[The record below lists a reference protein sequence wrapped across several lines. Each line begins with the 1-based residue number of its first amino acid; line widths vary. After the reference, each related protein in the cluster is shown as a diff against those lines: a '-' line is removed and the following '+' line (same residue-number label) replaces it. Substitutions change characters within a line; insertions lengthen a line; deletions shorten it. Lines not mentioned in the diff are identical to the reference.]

1 MSYRRERLGFRFPLT
16 TLAALS
22 AFLCA
27 LVSFLGPFDWRIYSE
42 EGLFVFFLI
51 EVFFIF
57 GLAFGELIRG
67 REASCRSSKCFVITD
82 FQLGILL
89 VSSILSLICF
99 LYLASS
105 FLDYYGT
112 DYELGGTFYEF
123 NQEGRG
129 TLGRICT
136 VLLQLGMASFLLYI
150 PHWNKSH
157 HLRNLVFAL
166 GFWTTAAYYALCGS
180 RFSLVTSAIVFG
192 VALLCRRKGSGDSDR
207 VSSRGRAKGGKA
219 AIAILLSLLLL
230 FALGAITVN
239 RMSVSSRIP
248 ENHMEF
254 VAGDSPLK
262 DSYKALAEEIGSLSN
277 SIFSFA
283 DYIGE
288 APFVFS
294 YLYENHFPDRA
305 YWGAHTFRSI
315 AQASSG
321 IGFDY
326 MYNESDVAAITSP
339 NISKYSGIGFS
350 LMVDYGP
357 YTSFAISALFG
368 FIFGRI
374 SGSRRGSWLSRSLF
388 PCIAAMV
395 VFAPVYFFTVG
406 RLDYV
411 VVELI
416 LVYALLVVLK
426 PHESRFAISGSA
438 MSSTKTRCSDVPQ

>member
-1 MSYRRERLGFRFPLT
+1 MLHQRERLGFKFPLT
-16 TLAALS
+16 SLAALS
-22 AFLCA
+22 ALLCA
-27 LVSFLGPFDWRIYSE
+27 FVSFLGPFDWRIYSE
-42 EGLFVFFLI
+42 EGLSVFFLI
-51 EVFFIF
+51 EAFFIF
-57 GLAFGELIRG
+57 GLALGELIRSK
-67 REASCRSSKCFVITD
+67 EAGCRSSKGFAITD
-82 FQLGILL
+82 FQLGVLL
-89 VSSILSLICF
+89 LLSILSLICF
-99 LYLASS
+99 LYLTSS
-105 FLDYYGT
+105 FLDYYGA

-150 PHWNKSH
+150 PHWNKSY
-157 HLRNLVFAL
+157 HLRNMVFIL

-192 VALLCRRKGSGDSDR
+192 VALICRKKDHRGSDH
-207 VSSRGRAKGGKA
+207 VSSRGKAKSGKA
-219 AIAILLSLLLL
+219 VVAILLSLLLL
-230 FALGAITVN
+230 FVLGAITVN

-277 SIFSFA
+277 SVFSFA

-305 YWGAHTFRSI
+305 YWGAHTFRSL
-315 AQASSG
+315 AQVSSG
-321 IGFDY
+321 VGLDF
-326 MYNESDVAAITSP
+326 MYNETDVTAITSP

-357 YTSFAISALFG
+357 YASFAISALFG
-368 FIFGRI
+368 FMFGRI
-374 SGSRRGSWLSRSLF
+374 SGSRRGSWLCHSLF
-388 PCIAAMV
+388 PCIATMTI
-395 VFAPVYFFTVG
+395 FAPVYFFTVG

-411 VVELI
+411 VVELV
-416 LVYALLVVLK
+416 LVYAFLVVLK
-426 PHESRFAISGSA
+426 PHEIRFAISGSA
-438 MSSTKTRCSDVPQ
+438 MSSAKTRCRDVLQ